1 MLESLSEAPK
11 HLYFTHRGF
20 APGPCWCSLSGA
32 SHDLGRSAANS
43 GAVRHGN
50 LGDYDIGYQED
61 LVFLKVRHR
70 RAIVILTS
78 RSSRP
83 TDVLWV
89 VAKGVA
95 LPRPFG
101 WSEKFETYFKIKFR

>member
-1 MLESLSEAPK
+1 M
-11 HLYFTHRGF
+11 
-20 APGPCWCSLSGA
+20 
-32 SHDLGRSAANS
+32 
-43 GAVRHGN
+43 
-50 LGDYDIGYQED
+50 
-61 LVFLKVRHR
+61 FLKVRHG

-78 RSSRP
+78 ISSRP